1 MLRRLLFILTV
12 LALAVLSDPAT
23 SALSGTG
30 DHSARFSDDAVAV
43 IRPLEVR
50 TRKLH
55 LIRPDLLRFP
65 MQYDTYC

>member
-12 LALAVLSDPAT
+12 LALAVLSDPAVPAH
-23 SALSGTG
+23 SDAC
-30 DHSARFSDDAVAV
+30 DNSARFADDSVAV
-43 IRPLEVR
+43 IYPLEVR

-55 LIRPDLLRFP
+55 LVRPDLLRFP